1 MQQKSTISLS
11 SIQMNGVLH
20 DTAFSG
26 KATAEAFKAY
36 LENDLLHK
44 FKTKT
49 MKALPCAIQC
59 AFQAATPTA
68 CVGWF

>member
-36 LENDLLHK
+36 FENDLLHK

-49 MKALPCAIQC
+49 VKALPCA
-59 AFQAATPTA
+59 FQAETPTA
-68 CVGWF
+68 CVGWL

>member
-1 MQQKSTISLS
+1 MQQKSTTNLS

-20 DTAFSG
+20 DTAFSE

-49 MKALPCAIQC
+49 VKALPC

-68 CVGWF
+68 CVGWL

>member
-1 MQQKSTISLS
+1 MQQKSAANLS
-11 SIQMNGVLH
+11 SIQMNEVLH

-44 FKTKT
+44 FKAKAA
-49 MKALPCAIQC
+49 KALPCA
-59 AFQAATPTA
+59 FQAETPTA
-68 CVGWF
+68 CVGWL